1 MKYLQIIILVI
12 VIVLIFIF
20 GNKLL
25 NKKEMEDPAEKPTE
39 DVVEL
44 KIETLVSG
52 EGAEA
57 KIGDTLS
64 VMYKGTLL
72 SGEQFDSS
80 YDRGT
85 PFDVTLGQGM
95 VIQGWEQGLIGMQ
108 VGEKRKLYIPSDLA
122 YGERGAGGVIGPN
135 ADLIFE
141 VELLAIK

>member
-1 MKYLQIIILVI
+1 
-12 VIVLIFIF
+12 
-20 GNKLL
+20 
-25 NKKEMEDPAEKPTE
+25 MEDPAEKPTE